1 MPETQ
6 TERDIT
12 ARAERAA
19 SRAPRQASD
28 PNDLE
33 SAVLKEVS
41 DALSKHPSV
50 IFCVRQNGGMVESNG
65 TPVFFYRWVRR
76 PQPMVLTDF
85 WGFVRGYGRV
95 GTVPLAIE
103 CKRRGWRMRD
113 NMTAREAE
121 QYAFI
126 CFVRSMGGIGGFV
139 TSAQEALD
147 LLNGEGK

>member
-1 MPETQ
+1 MRFRPRLRDQVSANRAALDGLCKLSGRDAMPETQ

-50 IFCVRQNGGMVESNG
+50 IFCVRQN
-65 TPVFFYRWVRR
+65 
-76 PQPMVLTDF
+76 
-85 WGFVRGYGRV
+85 GYGRV